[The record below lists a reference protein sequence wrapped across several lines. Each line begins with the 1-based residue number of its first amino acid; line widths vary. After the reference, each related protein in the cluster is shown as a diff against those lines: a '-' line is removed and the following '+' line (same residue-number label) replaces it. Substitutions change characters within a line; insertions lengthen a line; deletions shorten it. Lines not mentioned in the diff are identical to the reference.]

1 MEFPAVWAFDYQ
13 DLDRS
18 VVVVFK
24 IVTVDFENY
33 ICKAGRAL
41 F

>member
-1 MEFPAVWAFDYQ
+1 MMFPAVWAFDYQ

-18 VVVVFK
+18 VVVIFE

-33 ICKAGRAL
+33 ICKAGRTL